1 MSEIQL
7 GVVLIGVSTVKSPR
21 LQRLQA
27 VEPAV
32 ARMRSW
38 AASQTTPDLILEFT
52 DADGPVTIGAVTQGV
67 RDLMDRGLDRLV
79 IYFSGHG
86 VAVGPAEYWML
97 SEAPELGHEAVNLE
111 WSRIS
116 AQRSSIPYV
125 VFISDACRIHADTVQ
140 IGSMNGASIIPN
152 RDAVGGSKYV
162 DLLYATRLGDGAH
175 EVRNPDAASYRAVY
189 TEVIADLLTGVPS
202 TVIDWAGENDE
213 GHISTWRMA
222 PIVAELMRQRLD
234 ELQDLSLSQDP
245 DQILSSDASLWV
257 SRVPRVPL
265 ATPEPVPVAAEPPAN
280 ETTVATGEIPVVE
293 PGTDT
298 RETPVVA
305 PPELATDAEI
315 EHLTAPPSAP
325 PRPRTGGRLRPWKRW
340 RFGSSKPAYRDS
352 HLLSPWWINAI
363 VSFHD
368 AEGDRVEVDTT
379 PWMSPQAAFSNT
391 PPELVDCGDAGHLH
405 YAFDLHK
412 SPKGCG
418 LLVTLPSG
426 RTTVLPMP
434 QNYAIDVTTDGTTI
448 TGVTF
453 EELDQVVFDKPT
465 TPFIRDMRAFV
476 ASASASGTFR
486 PTREGLRVFDANVVF
501 ERSVDPTLSL
511 YAAYTAVTLGE
522 HERLATYSTGTDP
535 RFFDL
540 DLLSGSA
547 RPENFGFMLL
557 DCPPPFPVMTQGWAM
572 LPAFGVTSHLIEQ
585 LQPHLTASLW
595 TVFQPEAAPI
605 LRAASA

>member
-1 MSEIQL
+1 
-7 GVVLIGVSTVKSPR
+7 
-21 LQRLQA
+21 
-27 VEPAV
+27 
-32 ARMRSW
+32 
-38 AASQTTPDLILEFT
+38 
-52 DADGPVTIGAVTQGV
+52 
-67 RDLMDRGLDRLV
+67 MDRGLDRLV

-175 EVRNPDAASYRAVY
+175 EVRNPEAASYRAIY
-189 TEVIADLLTGVPS
+189 TEVIADLLAGVPS

-234 ELQDLSLSQDP
+234 QLQDLSLSQDP

-257 SRVPRVPL
+257 SRVPRVTR
-265 ATPEPVPVAAEPPAN
+265 AAPEPVPVAAESPADEPPAA
-280 ETTVATGEIPVVE
+280 ETPADEPDVATGATAVIAPKGDTG
-293 PGTDT
+293 GTV
-298 RETPVVA
+298 VVA
-305 PPELATDAEI
+305 PTAGAPVEDDLVGVPPNLHLDLPDAPVIASLPPELATDAEI
-315 EHLTAPPSAP
+315 QHMTAPPDPAP
-325 PRPRTGGRLRPWKRW
+325 PLRKIHRLRPWKRW
-340 RFGSSKPAYRDS
+340 RLGSSKPAFRDS
-352 HLLSPWWINAI
+352 HLVDPWWTNAI
-363 VSFHD
+363 VTFHD
-368 AEGDRVEVDTT
+368 TEGDRIDVDAT
-379 PWMSPQAAFSNT
+379 PWMSPHVGFSNV
-391 PPELVDCGDAGHLH
+391 PPELVDCGDDGHRH
-405 YAFDLHK
+405 YLFDLHR
-412 SPKGCG
+412 SPNGCG

-426 RTTVLPMP
+426 RATVLPMP
-434 QNYAIDVTTDGTTI
+434 QNYAIDVITDGTTI
-448 TGVTF
+448 SGVTF
-453 EELDQVVFDKPT
+453 EELNQVVFDKPT

-486 PTREGLRVFDANVVF
+486 PIREGLRVFDANVVF

-511 YAAYTAVTLGE
+511 YAAYTAVALGE
-522 HERLATYSTGTDP
+522 HERLASYSTGTDP

-540 DLLSGSA
+540 DLLSGTA
-547 RPENFGFMLL
+547 HPANFGFGLL
-557 DCPPPFPVMTQGWAM
+557 ECPPPFPVMTQGWAM
-572 LPAFGVTSHLIEQ
+572 LPAFGVTSPLIEQ

-595 TVFQPEAAPI
+595 TVFQPEAAAI